1 MCRHRGSRGAA
12 EEEEEE
18 EREEEEEEEEE
29 EGKEEEEEVAA
40 RRSPPPGPGRRRSR
54 GGCSRCRCSR
64 RRRCRGEW
72 CWSGQNN
79 PNHPARN
86 AAPPPL
92 DPSPNKTALERRIP
106 FFPISVPSCLQACLP
121 GNIPLLPEL

>member
-64 RRRCRGEW
+64 RRRCRHATGFNDGEENTLAAQRSKRG
-72 CWSGQNN
+72 SGVGAARTT
-79 PNHPARN
+79 PTTLRAMRPPHPWT
-86 AAPPPL
+86 PPQ
-92 DPSPNKTALERRIP
+92 
-106 FFPISVPSCLQACLP
+106 ISE
-121 GNIPLLPEL
+121 I